1 MRIATKNTLW
11 VRDFHPRMIGHRT
24 RTSRGAPMMDNFRRI
39 DSTQPKGLQSPY
51 SRLQEALT
59 AAGAE
64 PARAEALGT
73 EAPDAD
79 LHAASE
85 PARPGR
91 ETGSKL
97 IVGPDIKLKGAE
109 ITDCD
114 TLVVEG
120 RVEASM
126 DSRAIQI
133 SEHGVFVGKAGIDVA
148 EIRGRFEGELTAR
161 KQLVIRASGRVSG
174 KVRYGKVA
182 IEEGGEI
189 SGDIA
194 ALPETKGPGV
204 ARAAADPGRS
214 PAATAAAPAPAQAGV
229 QPLPS
234 KPAWTSQTGTP
245 PQNKPGA
252 SQTGTPPQPSK
263 PAAASQAVA
272 QPQPNKPAGTSH

>member
-1 MRIATKNTLW
+1 ML
-11 VRDFHPRMIGHRT
+11 
-24 RTSRGAPMMDNFRRI
+24 DNFRRR
-39 DSTQPKGLQSPY
+39 DVLQSARLQSPY
-51 SRLQEALT
+51 SRLQEALS
-59 AAGAE
+59 AAGDGSAS
-64 PARAEALGT
+64 AEAFGL
-73 EAPDAD
+73 EAPKAD
-79 LHAASE
+79 LRADPE
-85 PARPGR
+85 PSRSGG
-91 ETGSKL
+91 ESVSKL

-133 SEHGVFVGKAGIDVA
+133 AEHGVFVCKAGIDVA

-161 KQLVIRASGRVSG
+161 KQLVIRATGKVSG

-194 ALPETKGPGV
+194 ALPETKSAGV
-204 ARAAADPGRS
+204 ARAADSARS
-214 PAATAAAPAPAQAGV
+214 PTATPAAPALAQAGA

-234 KPAWTSQTGTP
+234 KPAWTSQTGTQQ
-245 PQNKPGA
+245 PQPGKPGGA
-252 SQTGTPPQPSK
+252 SQPNVPPQPT
-263 PAAASQAVA
+263 
-272 QPQPNKPAGTSH
+272 KPAGASH

>member
-1 MRIATKNTLW
+1 
-11 VRDFHPRMIGHRT
+11 
-24 RTSRGAPMMDNFRRI
+24 MMDNFRRRDI
-39 DSTQPKGLQSPY
+39 SQSKGLQSPY

-64 PARAEALGT
+64 PAKPEAFGM
-73 EAPDAD
+73 EAPSADVHDA
-79 LHAASE
+79 AE

-161 KQLVIRASGRVSG
+161 KQLVIRATGRVSG

-194 ALPETKGPGV
+194 ALPDTQGSGV
-204 ARAAADPGRS
+204 ARAGRS
-214 PAATAAAPAPAQAGV
+214 PVATPAVPAQAQAGV

-234 KPAWTSQTGTP
+234 KPAWTAQSGTQ
-245 PQNKPGA
+245 PQQPSKPATAPQAGA
-252 SQTGTPPQPSK
+252 QPQPSK
-263 PAAASQAVA
+263 PAGAS
-272 QPQPNKPAGTSH
+272 H

>member
-1 MRIATKNTLW
+1 
-11 VRDFHPRMIGHRT
+11 
-24 RTSRGAPMMDNFRRI
+24 MMDNFRRRDI
-39 DSTQPKGLQSPY
+39 SQSKGLQSPY

-64 PARAEALGT
+64 PAKPEAFGM
-73 EAPDAD
+73 EAPSADVHDA
-79 LHAASE
+79 AE

-161 KQLVIRASGRVSG
+161 KQLVIRATGRVSG

-194 ALPETKGPGV
+194 ALPETQGSGV
-204 ARAAADPGRS
+204 ARAASAGRS
-214 PAATAAAPAPAQAGV
+214 HAVSPAVPAQA
-229 QPLPS
+229 Q
-234 KPAWTSQTGTP
+234 AATQ
-245 PQNKPGA
+245 
-252 SQTGTPPQPSK
+252 PQPSK
-263 PAAASQAVA
+263 PAAASQAGA
-272 QPQPNKPAGTSH
+272 QPLPSKPAWTAQAPTQPQPSKPAAASQAGAQPLPSKPAGASH

>member
-1 MRIATKNTLW
+1 ML
-11 VRDFHPRMIGHRT
+11 
-24 RTSRGAPMMDNFRRI
+24 DNFRRRDI
-39 DSTQPKGLQSPY
+39 PQSTRSQSPY
-51 SRLQEALT
+51 SRLQEALS
-59 AAGAE
+59 AAGDE
-64 PARAEALGT
+64 PARAEASGI
-73 EAPDAD
+73 EAPKAD
-79 LHAASE
+79 LRGGIESS
-85 PARPGR
+85 RSGG
-91 ETGSKL
+91 ETVSKL

-161 KQLVIRASGRVSG
+161 KQLVIRATGRVSG

-194 ALPETKGPGV
+194 ALPEAQGSGV
-204 ARAAADPGRS
+204 ARATSPGRS
-214 PAATAAAPAPAQAGV
+214 PAAPAQAQAGV
-229 QPLPS
+229 Q
-234 KPAWTSQTGTP
+234 A
-245 PQNKPGA
+245 
-252 SQTGTPPQPSK
+252 
-263 PAAASQAVA
+263 
-272 QPQPNKPAGTSH
+272 